1 MDQEYIFDE
10 PTAYEMRVTVL
21 KKMVK
26 QGILIMEGSRV
37 KIARDLITA
46 GLALGTD
53 QQLFGK
59 PCVALHGLTTSGFQL
74 LRSIDAG
81 IVENNRLRESFH
93 GSKIKSHTFKAQ
105 HNQPPSG
112 AE

>member
-1 MDQEYIFDE
+1 MDNEYSFDE
-10 PTAYEMRVTVL
+10 PTAYEERIAVL

-26 QGILIMEGSRV
+26 QGILIMEGKRV
-37 KIARDLITA
+37 AVARGLIRD
-46 GLALGTD
+46 GLALGTG

-59 PCVALHGLTTSGFQL
+59 PCVALHELTTSGFQL

-81 IVENNRLRESFH
+81 IVENNKLRESSH
-93 GSKIKSHTFKAQ
+93 GSKLKSHTFKA

-112 AE
+112 AG